1 MTISLTQTDVTNI
14 IEAATEKGQ
23 LLMAEP
29 MVGKQPPEQGFTVDP
44 KKIVHNYHAY
54 FSSHYGKQAGE
65 AKSAWGK
72 EVKLVRVGEI
82 AEGDWNKVVKFHNAM
97 IKAISDGTV
106 RFIKR
111 LGDA

>member
-1 MTISLTQTDVTNI
+1 MRSRQTKIFTFLTFRTIENYSENVET
-14 IEAATEKGQ
+14 
-23 LLMAEP
+23 
-29 MVGKQPPEQGFTVDP
+29 
-44 KKIVHNYHAY
+44 KKIVQNYHAY

-106 RFIKR
+106 R
-111 LGDA
+111 